1 MRDVLYS
8 GVMRTTLEIDDDII
22 NGARILAK
30 QRGVSM
36 GQLISELARQSLV
49 SPMPEKVRNGVL
61 LFTPKTD
68 VPAPDLQ
75 LVNDLRD

>member
-1 MRDVLYS
+1 
-8 GVMRTTLEIDDDII
+8 MRTTLEIDDDILA
-22 NGARILAK
+22 GARILAQK
-30 QRGVSM
+30 RGVSI

-61 LFTPKTD
+61 LFTPKAG
-68 VPAPDLQ
+68 VPTPDLH

>member
-1 MRDVLYS
+1 
-8 GVMRTTLEIDDDII
+8 MRTTLEIDDDILA
-22 NGARILAK
+22 GARILAQK
-30 QRGVSM
+30 RGVSI

-61 LFTPKTD
+61 LFTPKTG
-68 VPAPDLQ
+68 VPVPDLN

>member
-1 MRDVLYS
+1 MLDF
-8 GVMRTTLEIDDDII
+8 MRTTLEIDDDILA
-22 NGARILAK
+22 GARILAQK
-30 QRGVSM
+30 RGVSI

-68 VPAPDLQ
+68 VPAPDLH

>member
-1 MRDVLYS
+1 
-8 GVMRTTLEIDDDII
+8 MRTTLEIDDDII

-30 QRGVSM
+30 QRGVSI

-49 SPMPEKVRNGVL
+49 SPMPQKVRNGVL
-61 LFTPKTD
+61 LFTPKPG

-75 LVNDLRD
+75 LVNELRD